1 MSASIISFLQKPE
14 WDDRLT
20 KAVGDAF
27 DETLRTLHGED
38 WPLRLRAVVANEI
51 IQVARMGEGNP
62 ARLSEPALRRFHHT
76 PGIHAS
82 RSHQCLQRAGRSRT
96 LFKRATDSEDKAV
109 FAWNS
114 QVWQALADTFQ
125 IVERTSSYLAIAEF
139 ALKTAD
145 LNLQS
150 GGAR

>member
-1 MSASIISFLQKPE
+1 
-14 WDDRLT
+14 
-20 KAVGDAF
+20 
-27 DETLRTLHGED
+27 
-38 WPLRLRAVVANEI
+38 
-51 IQVARMGEGNP
+51 MGEPNP
-62 ARLSEPALRRFHHT
+62 ARLSERALRRFHHT
-76 PGIHAS
+76 PGVHTS

-96 LFKRATDSEDKAV
+96 LFKRATHSKDKVV

-114 QVWQALADTFQ
+114 QVWQALADSFQ
-125 IVERTSSYLAIAEF
+125 IIERTSSYLAIAELI